1 MQNKVYLDES
11 KYMDSLTAIT
21 WTNVVFPEHCSP
33 TRVSS
38 ISSDQNLL
46 LIQSNIRLIN
56 ANILNRYRIL
66 SRSVLTNKR
75 LGKISEV
82 KTFSLTGT

>member
-1 MQNKVYLDES
+1 MCSSMKII
-11 KYMDSLTAIT
+11 DSLTAIT

-46 LIQSNIRLIN
+46 LIQSNIRLIK
-56 ANILNRYRIL
+56 ANILNRSL
-66 SRSVLTNKR
+66 SNTISVF
-75 LGKISEV
+75 IDEQIIM
-82 KTFSLTGT
+82 